1 MKHDLRALVNHLSE
15 RSLCGTV
22 LTGADLLEQ
31 LWYFYLEENTADPP
45 EIREGFRDVEKL
57 LEPLPFRSANQIF
70 DTVSQQ
76 CCRYQRQAFLDGLT
90 V

>member
-45 EIREGFRDVEKL
+45 EIREGFRDVENCWNRFL
-57 LEPLPFRSANQIF
+57 LEAQTRFLTPFPSNAAGISGRHF
-70 DTVSQQ
+70 WMV
-76 CCRYQRQAFLDGLT
+76 
-90 V
+90 